1 MRRIDSKTQAAFVH
15 ALPRMLGAAV
25 ALLLLGIALGMAAKH
40 GAVPFDRTVTQHLSK
55 LSRSH
60 PALRVSMEV
69 VTFLGSSAWLVAVV
83 TVSTIV
89 LIVRRAVA
97 TAVGLVLCTGVG
109 AALTTA
115 LKLIVDRPR
124 PPFALVQATGLS
136 FPSGHAMNSSIV
148 YGAIVLLLGAT
159 VRPRRA
165 TEAQRVA
172 TVMIALIAC
181 SRLALGVHYLS
192 DVVGG
197 ITLGAVWLAL
207 TNQHF
212 VRRVRHFV

>member
-1 MRRIDSKTQAAFVH
+1 
-15 ALPRMLGAAV
+15 
-25 ALLLLGIALGMAAKH
+25 
-40 GAVPFDRTVTQHLSK
+40 
-55 LSRSH
+55 
-60 PALRVSMEV
+60 
-69 VTFLGSSAWLVAVV
+69 
-83 TVSTIV
+83 
-89 LIVRRAVA
+89 
-97 TAVGLVLCTGVG
+97 
-109 AALTTA
+109 
-115 LKLIVDRPR
+115 
-124 PPFALVQATGLS
+124 
-136 FPSGHAMNSSIV
+136 V

-212 VRRVRHFV
+212 VGRVRHFV

>member
-1 MRRIDSKTQAAFVH
+1 
-15 ALPRMLGAAV
+15 LGAAV
-25 ALLLLGIALGMAAKH
+25 AVLVLGFATGEAVKH

-60 PALRVSMEV
+60 PALRVFTEG
-69 VTFLGSSAWLVAVV
+69 VTFLGSTAWLTAVV
-83 TVSTIV
+83 TVSAIV

-97 TAVGLVLCTGVG
+97 AAARLVLCTGVG
-109 AALTTA
+109 AALSTT

-124 PPFALVQATGLS
+124 PPFALVHATGLS
-136 FPSGHAMNSSIV
+136 FPSGHAMNSTVV
-148 YGAIVLLLGAT
+148 YGALLLLLSTILG
-159 VRPRRA
+159 RRRA
-165 TEAQRVA
+165 TEAQLV
-172 TVMIALIAC
+172 TMVMIALIAC

-207 TNQHF
+207 SNQRF
-212 VRRVRHFV
+212 AGRLRHFV